1 MCTKRKFSGT
11 IDANACCGEGEL
23 PHSVSF
29 PSSQPVMPKKSTI
42 VVRGARAN
50 NLKGVDVEI
59 PRDSFTVIT
68 GLSGSG
74 KSSLAFDTI
83 HAEANRRYMESVSS
97 YARRFMEAF
106 DRPDVD
112 AITNLSPSISID
124 QKTVSRSP
132 RSTVGTLT
140 DIYDYVRVL
149 FATAGKPHCP
159 KCQKPLGRT
168 ETRDIVQE
176 LLLLPDGTRLMFL
189 SKLDQTRKKT
199 EQEALRVVEQAG
211 YARVRF
217 HGQVMTVDEAA
228 PHASDMILAEIETVI
243 DRVIVESKRPDRERL
258 MDSVETAFKQGHGVL
273 TVAINDA
280 EERRYSSEYVCD
292 LCDIRL
298 SEWSPQTFSFN
309 SPEGACSACT
319 GLGVCREIDPDLV
332 VPNRKLSLS
341 EGAIRPWSKSPS
353 ACSARLGNEDSEESF
368 SGHNGNGSG
377 RRDSAGNGFELLKAF
392 ARRQKIR
399 LDVPVSKMKKSDW
412 KMVLFGEDASSGSR
426 SERFQGVIPLLMA
439 KYRETKSEHIR
450 TELEKYMVSAT
461 CPACSGKRLRPEA
474 LAARF
479 DGRSIDDLVELPSS
493 DLLQYMADL
502 EAKRIVVA
510 SDDVLVPVI
519 REIRERLESIDRV
532 GLGYLSLSRGA
543 ETLSGGEA
551 QRVKLATQMKS
562 GLSGILYVLDEPSVG
577 LHSRDTERLI
587 AALRA
592 LREKNNSLIVVE
604 HDSSVLMA
612 ADWIV
617 DMGPGAGREG
627 GEVIFSGR
635 AEALSKAKTLT
646 GLYLTGKRTVS
657 ERKTIRTGKKFLSVL
672 GAKEHNLKSVDAHIP
687 LGVFCVVSG
696 VSGSGKS
703 TLVTDILSRALA
715 RTFFGA
721 RAVPGKCRSI
731 SGMEHIDKAI
741 MVDQDPIGRTPRSNA
756 ATYTC
761 AFSPIRDLFA
771 ETPEAVKAGFSA
783 SHFSFNMRGGRC
795 EMCQGGGVRKIEMY
809 LLPDRYVPCEACH
822 GARYNEKTLAIEYRG
837 RNISEVLDMT
847 VSEARAFFF
856 DQQVIEE
863 KLRALDEV
871 GLGYLVLGQSATELS
886 GGEAQRVKLATE
898 LARKSTGKTL
908 YILDEPTIGLHF
920 EDIRRLLLVLDALVD
935 KGNTVLVV
943 EHNTDVIR
951 HADWVIDMGPDG
963 GALGGEI
970 VFAGTPKDLKKCKR
984 SITGKYL

>member
-1 MCTKRKFSGT
+1 
-11 IDANACCGEGEL
+11 
-23 PHSVSF
+23 
-29 PSSQPVMPKKSTI
+29 MPKNNTI

-59 PRDSFTVIT
+59 PRESFTVIT

-140 DIYDYVRVL
+140 DIYDYLRVL
-149 FATAGKPHCP
+149 FAKAGKPHCP
-159 KCQKPLGRT
+159 KCGDPLGRT
-168 ETRDIVQE
+168 EAKDIVRE
-176 LLLLPDGTRLMFL
+176 LLDLPDGTHLMFL
-189 SKLDQTRKKT
+189 AKLDQTRKKT
-199 EQEALRVVEQAG
+199 EQSALRVIEQAG

-228 PHASDMILAEIETVI
+228 PHASDMILAEMETVI
-243 DRVIVESKRPDRERL
+243 DRVVLDRKRPDAERL
-258 MDSVETAFKQGHGVL
+258 LDSIETAFKQGRGVL
-273 TVAINDA
+273 TVALNDSD
-280 EERRYSSEYVCD
+280 ERRYSSEYVCET
-292 LCDIRL
+292 CNIRL
-298 SEWSPQTFSFN
+298 AEFSPQTFSFN
-309 SPEGACSACT
+309 NPEGACPTCS
-319 GLGVCREIDPDLV
+319 GLGLCREIDPDLV
-332 VPNRKLSLS
+332 VPNRKLSLA
-341 EGAIRPWSKSPS
+341 EGAIRPWSKSPY
-353 ACSARLGNEDSEESF
+353 ACAARIGNEDEEESD
-368 SGHNGNGSG
+368 HKNGSG
-377 RRDSAGNGFELLKAF
+377 KRDGVGSGFDLLKAM
-392 ARRQKIR
+392 ARRRKIR
-399 LDVPVSKMKKSDW
+399 LDIPVSKMKKSDW
-412 KMVLFGEDASSGSR
+412 KLVLFGEDASV
-426 SERFQGVIPLLMA
+426 SENRAARFPGVIPLLSA
-439 KYRETKSEHIR
+439 KYRETKSEHVR
-450 TELEKYMVSAT
+450 TELEKYMVSAV
-461 CPACSGKRLRPEA
+461 CPVCSGKRLRPEA
-474 LAARF
+474 LSVRF
-479 DGRSIDDLVELPSS
+479 DGRTIDELVELPSS
-493 DLLQYMADL
+493 DLARYIATL
-502 EAKRIVVA
+502 EAKLKTD
-510 SDDVLVPVI
+510 SDDILFPVI

-587 AALRA
+587 AALHA

-604 HDSSVLMA
+604 HDSDVLRA

-627 GEVIFSGR
+627 GEVIFSGCA
-635 AEALSKAKTLT
+635 AELSKSKTLT
-646 GLYLTGKRTVS
+646 GLYLTGKRSVS
-657 ERKTIRTGKKFLSVL
+657 ERKSLRTGKKFLSVL
-672 GAKEHNLKSVDAHIP
+672 GAEEHNLKDVDVHIP
-687 LGVFCVVSG
+687 LGVFTVVSG

-703 TLVTDILSRALA
+703 TLVTDILSRSLA
-715 RTFFGA
+715 RKFFGA
-721 RAVPGKCRSI
+721 RAVPGKHRSI
-731 SGMEHIDKAI
+731 SGVEHIDKAI
-741 MVDQDPIGRTPRSNA
+741 IVDQDPIGRTPRSNA
-756 ATYTC
+756 ATYTG

-771 ETPEAVKAGFSA
+771 ETGEAGKAGFSA

-795 EMCQGGGVRKIEMY
+795 EVCQGGGVRKIEMY
-809 LLPDRYVPCEACH
+809 LLPDRYVPCEACR

-847 VSEARAFFF
+847 VTEARAFFF
-856 DQQVIEE
+856 DQPTIEE

-951 HADWVIDMGPDG
+951 HADWVIDLGPDG
-963 GALGGEI
+963 GALGGEV
-970 VFAGTPKDLKKCKR
+970 VFAGTPKDLKHCKR

>member
-1 MCTKRKFSGT
+1 
-11 IDANACCGEGEL
+11 
-23 PHSVSF
+23 
-29 PSSQPVMPKKSTI
+29 MPKSNTI
-42 VVRGARAN
+42 IVRGARAN

-112 AITNLSPSISID
+112 SISNLSPSISID

-140 DIYDYVRVL
+140 DIYDYLRVL
-149 FATAGKPHCP
+149 FAKAGSPHCP
-159 KCQKPLGRT
+159 KCHKPLGRI
-168 ETRDIVQE
+168 ETKDIVRE
-176 LLLLPDGTRLMFL
+176 LLSLPDGTHLMFL
-189 SKLDQTRKKT
+189 AKLDQTRKKT
-199 EQEALRVVEQAG
+199 EQEALRVIEQAG

-217 HGQVMTVDEAA
+217 HGQVMTVGEAA

-243 DRVIVESKRPDRERL
+243 DRVILDRKRPDAERL
-258 MDSVETAFKQGHGVL
+258 LDSIETAFKQGHGVL
-273 TVAINDA
+273 TVTVNDA
-280 EERRYSSEYVCD
+280 DERRYSSEYVCSA
-292 LCDIRL
+292 CDIRL
-298 SEWSPQTFSFN
+298 PEFSPQTFSFN
-309 SPEGACSACT
+309 NPEGACPVCS
-319 GLGVCREIDPDLV
+319 GLGLCREIDPDLV

-341 EGAIRPWSKSPS
+341 EGAIRPWSKSPY
-353 ACSARLGNEDSEESF
+353 ACAARLGGEDPEEEALH
-368 SGHNGNGSG
+368 GNGNG
-377 RRDSAGNGFELLKAF
+377 RRENIGSGFEFLKTM
-392 ARRQKIR
+392 ARRRKIR
-399 LDVPVSKMKKSDW
+399 LDIPVSKLKKSDW
-412 KMVLFGEDASSGSR
+412 KIVLFGEEDKLSGSR
-426 SERFQGVIPLLMA
+426 AARFPGIIPLLMS
-439 KYRETKSEHIR
+439 KYRETKSEHVR

-461 CPACSGKRLRPEA
+461 CPMCSGKRLRPEA
-474 LAARF
+474 LSVRF
-479 DGRSIDDLVELPSS
+479 DGRSIDELVELPVF
-493 DLLQYMADL
+493 DLGRYIVDL
-502 EAKRIVVA
+502 ETNLKTA
-510 SDDVLVPVI
+510 SVDDVFLSVI
-519 REIRERLESIDRV
+519 REIRERLESIERV

-587 AALRA
+587 AALHA

-604 HDSSVLMA
+604 HDSDVLRA

-635 AEALSKAKTLT
+635 ANALSKSKTLT
-646 GLYLTGKRTVS
+646 GLYLTGKRSVS
-657 ERKTIRTGKKFLSVL
+657 ERKTLRTGKKFLSVL
-672 GAKEHNLKSVDAHIP
+672 GAKEHNLKNIDVHIP
-687 LGVFCVVSG
+687 LGVFTVVSG

-703 TLVTDILSRALA
+703 TLVTDILSRSLA
-715 RTFFGA
+715 RKFFNA
-721 RAVPGKCRSI
+721 RTVPGEHRTI
-731 SGMEHIDKAI
+731 SGTEYLDKAI
-741 MVDQDPIGRTPRSNA
+741 IVDQDPIGRTPRSNA
-756 ATYTC
+756 ATYTG

-771 ETPEAVKAGFSA
+771 GTPEAEKMGFSA

-795 EMCQGGGVRKIEMY
+795 EVCQGGGVRKIEMY
-809 LLPDRYVPCEACH
+809 LLPDRYVPCETCR
-822 GARYNEKTLAIEYRG
+822 GARYNEKTLAVEYRG

-847 VSEARAFFF
+847 VTEARAFFF
-856 DQQVIEE
+856 DQPSIEE

-951 HADWVIDMGPDG
+951 HADWVLDLGPDG
-963 GALGGEI
+963 GESGGEI
-970 VFAGTPKDLKKCKR
+970 VFAGTPRDLKKCKR